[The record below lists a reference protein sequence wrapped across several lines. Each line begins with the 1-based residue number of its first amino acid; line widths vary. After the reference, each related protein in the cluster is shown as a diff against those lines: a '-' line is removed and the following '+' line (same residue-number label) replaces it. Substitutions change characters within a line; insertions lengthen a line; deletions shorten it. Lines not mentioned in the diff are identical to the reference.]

1 MGGVTS
7 ALTGILPIIS
17 GVTRLVSL
25 VDTFS
30 GEAENRQRKELRA
43 QQDLALQQLQDRQA
57 LQENQLAYNNGLE
70 KEQIALNAQKA
81 EEERRAALR
90 RAVSRQRAVFGSQGI
105 GSNGGSSEAVL
116 LGLFEESE
124 QEKSRR
130 EALDKTRTAALDS
143 NLSNT
148 RSLNLLQATQLAE
161 RQKLSRYYV

>member
-130 EALDKTRTAALDS
+130 EALDS